1 MKDCLKESDSQI
13 SRRHFGKIC
22 IETGFFFTVLGGLLY
37 RAEAALRIGD
47 IPPKFILSDLK
58 GNPFTFPGA
67 FKGKVAL
74 FHFWASWCP
83 FCRTE
88 MASLESLN
96 RVYGSKGLSPC
107 SINLGDGK
115 EAALRYIQDIKITYP
130 VLLDPSSSMVR
141 PFGLSGIPTCYVLD
155 RGNVVR
161 FKILG
166 EANKDGLEK
175 MIRTLL

>member
-1 MKDCLKESDSQI
+1 M
-13 SRRHFGKIC
+13 
-22 IETGFFFTVLGGLLY
+22 
-37 RAEAALRIGD
+37 RIGD
-47 IPPKFILSDLK
+47 IPPKFILNDLK
-58 GNPFTFPGA
+58 GNSFIFPGA
-67 FKGKVAL
+67 FKGKVTL

-83 FCRTE
+83 FCRKE

-96 RVYGSKGLSPC
+96 RVYGAKGVLPC

-130 VLLDPSSSMVR
+130 VLLDPRYSIVR
-141 PFGLSGIPTCYVLD
+141 PFGISGIPTCYVLD
-155 RGNVVR
+155 RGNFVR

-175 MIRTLL
+175 MIKALL